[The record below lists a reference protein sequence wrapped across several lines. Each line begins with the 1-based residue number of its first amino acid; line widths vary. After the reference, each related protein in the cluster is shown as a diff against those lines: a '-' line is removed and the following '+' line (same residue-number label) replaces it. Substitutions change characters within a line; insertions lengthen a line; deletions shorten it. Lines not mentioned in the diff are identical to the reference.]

1 MFGDGVER
9 SPQVPALRNDTF
21 MYQIDIGAPYTSHN
35 YVGPHVGRV
44 DTNIE
49 VRDGDLIYAIDI
61 ISVPDTGMAPLAISV
76 IRALVA
82 KERSVCG

>member
-1 MFGDGVER
+1 MG
-9 SPQVPALRNDTF
+9 
-21 MYQIDIGAPYTSHN
+21 PY
-35 YVGPHVGRV
+35 VGRV